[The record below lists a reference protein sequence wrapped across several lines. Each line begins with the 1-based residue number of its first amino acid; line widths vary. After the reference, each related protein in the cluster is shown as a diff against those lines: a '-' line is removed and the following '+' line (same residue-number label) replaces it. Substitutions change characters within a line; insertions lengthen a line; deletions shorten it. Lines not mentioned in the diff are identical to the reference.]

1 MEESDMRSAEGF
13 SIFINDLQLMNNNL
27 EPKLD
32 QMPFMR
38 QMQEQIASVVVDG
51 RQLEAEQETA
61 RKMLRELVRKRQELE
76 KRGVDLRLR
85 AAAMLRGTFGFTS
98 EELIPFG
105 IRPRPR
111 NTAPRKRRKKA
122 DAEQQQAQTGSKAA

>member
-1 MEESDMRSAEGF
+1 MRSAEGF
-13 SIFINDLQLMNNNL
+13 SVLINNLQLMSNNL

-32 QMPFMR
+32 QFPYMR
-38 QMQEQIASVVVDG
+38 PLHEEIARVVDG
-51 RQLEAEQETA
+51 GRELEAEQETA

-76 KRGVDLRLR
+76 KQGADLRLR

-111 NTAPRKRRKKA
+111 NTGPRKRRKKA
-122 DAEQQQAQTGSKAA
+122 ESQQQTETAA

>member
-1 MEESDMRSAEGF
+1 MRSAEGF
-13 SIFINDLQLMNNNL
+13 SVLINDLQLMNNNL
-27 EPKLD
+27 EPRLEEIPYMRKL
-32 QMPFMR
+32 
-38 QMQEQIASVVVDG
+38 QEQIARVVVGG
-51 RQLEAEQETA
+51 RELEAEQETA

-76 KRGVDLRLR
+76 KEGTDLRLR

-111 NTAPRKRRKKA
+111 NTGPRKRRKKA
-122 DAEQQQAQTGSKAA
+122 EAEQAGTGTAA

>member
-1 MEESDMRSAEGF
+1 MRSAEGF
-13 SIFINDLQLMNNNL
+13 SILINDLQLMSRQL
-27 EPKLD
+27 EAKLGEG
-32 QMPFMR
+32 QMEFIRPI
-38 QMQEQIASVVVDG
+38 QEEMGQVVVSG
-51 RQLEAEQETA
+51 REVEAEQETA

-76 KRGVDLRLR
+76 KRGTELRNR

-111 NTAPRKRRKKA
+111 NTAPRKTKRKAK
-122 DAEQQQAQTGSKAA
+122 AEQKQSEAGKAA

>member
-1 MEESDMRSAEGF
+1 MRSAEGF
-13 SIFINDLQLMNNNL
+13 SVLINDLQLMNKNL

-32 QMPFMR
+32 QIPFMR
-38 QMQEQIASVVVDG
+38 PLQEEIARVVVDG
-51 RQLEAEQETA
+51 RELEAEQETA

-76 KRGVDLRLR
+76 KRGTDLRLR
-85 AAAMLRGTFGFTS
+85 TAAMLRGTFGFTS

-111 NTAPRKRRKKA
+111 NTGPRKRRTKA
-122 DAEQQQAQTGSKAA
+122 EAEPQQAETAA

>member
-1 MEESDMRSAEGF
+1 MRSAEGF
-13 SIFINDLQLMNNNL
+13 SVLINDLQLMNNNL

-32 QMPFMR
+32 EIPHMR
-38 QMQEQIASVVVDG
+38 KLQEQIARVVVGG
-51 RQLEAEQETA
+51 RELEAEQETA

-76 KRGVDLRLR
+76 KEGTDLRLR

-111 NTAPRKRRKKA
+111 NTGPRKRRKKA
-122 DAEQQQAQTGSKAA
+122 EAEQQAGTAA

>member
-1 MEESDMRSAEGF
+1 MRSAEGF
-13 SIFINDLQLMNNNL
+13 SVLINDLQLMNKNL

-32 QMPFMR
+32 QIPFMR
-38 QMQEQIASVVVDG
+38 PLQEEIARVVADG
-51 RQLEAEQETA
+51 RELEAEQESA

-76 KRGVDLRLR
+76 KRGTDLRLR
-85 AAAMLRGTFGFTS
+85 TAAMLRGTFGFTS

-111 NTAPRKRRKKA
+111 NTGPRKRRKKA
-122 DAEQQQAQTGSKAA
+122 EAEQQQTETAA